1 MKIIVQKYGGSSL
14 SDISKIKK
22 IAEKI
27 SAVADKETGVAVVV
41 SAMGKTTN
49 QIIGMAKEISDSPPR
64 REMDML
70 LSTGE
75 RITMSLLCM
84 ALSEL
89 GVDSISLTGSQCGII
104 TDDRH
109 NNARIIEV
117 RPFRVQDELAK
128 GKVVVVGGFQ
138 GVSYKRD
145 ITTLGR
151 GGSDTTAV
159 ALAAALNAEKCE
171 IYSDIDGVYTADP
184 AVVGKAKHL
193 PEVSYQHMQEMSS
206 NGATVLNSQAVQF
219 AKEKN
224 IAIYAR
230 SSFKPGN
237 ETIIR
242 NFPPGISK
250 GVFAVVYE
258 NNIIK
263 VHFNSPEENSFN
275 NLLEYLEGEQIQ
287 IKELNYS
294 YLEKNKNLR
303 SSFLI
308 SPKDLY
314 NWKKIENKLKEIF
327 NDELKFEKDYSTLS
341 LIGEGLNKENS
352 LLLDTINLLRVNSI
366 NIFGIS
372 TTSYRISLLVRK
384 ENLERSLK
392 LCHTKWI
399 EVKDNLSQ

>member
-1 MKIIVQKYGGSSL
+1 MKIIVRKYGGSSV
-14 SDISKIKK
+14 SDLSKIKK
-22 IAEKI
+22 IAKKI
-27 SAVADKETGVAVVV
+27 AEVADKNTGVAVVV

-49 QIIGMAKEISDSPPR
+49 QIIEMAKKISDDPPR

-75 RITMSLLCM
+75 RITMSLLSM
-84 ALSEL
+84 ALSKL

-117 RPFRVQDELAK
+117 RPFRVQDEIAK

-151 GGSDTTAV
+151 GGSDTTAI

-184 AVVGKAKHL
+184 ALVSEAKHL
-193 PEVSYQHMQEMSS
+193 PEISYQHMQEMST
-206 NGATVLNSQAVQF
+206 NGAIVLNSQAVQF

-224 IAIYAR
+224 IAIYTR
-230 SSFKPGN
+230 STFKPGN

-242 NFPPGISK
+242 NFTPGMSK
-250 GVFAVVYE
+250 GVLAVVYE
-258 NNIIK
+258 KNIIK
-263 VHFNSPEENSFN
+263 VHFNNEGEADSFN
-275 NLLEYLEGEQIQ
+275 NLLIDLEAEQIQ

-294 YLEKNKNLR
+294 YTDNEKTTG
-303 SSFLI
+303 SFLI

-314 NWKKIENKLKEIF
+314 GWGKMEEKLKTDYE
-327 NDELKFEKDYSTLS
+327 DKLHFEKDYSTLS
-341 LIGEGLNKENS
+341 LIGEGLNKNNS
-352 LLLDTINLLRVNSI
+352 VLIDTINLLKENNI
-366 NIFGIS
+366 NIYGIS
-372 TTSYRISLLVRK
+372 TTSYRISMLIKKTVLKKSV
-384 ENLERSLK
+384 K
-392 LCHTKWI
+392 LCHRMWI
-399 EVKDNLSQ
+399 ENK

>member
-1 MKIIVQKYGGSSL
+1 MKIIVQKYGGSSV
-14 SDISKIKK
+14 SDFSKIKK
-22 IAEKI
+22 IAQKI
-27 SAVADKETGVAVVV
+27 TEATGNDTGVTVVV

-49 QIIGMAKEISDSPPR
+49 QFIKMAKEISNNPPR

-89 GVDSISLTGSQCGII
+89 GVESISLTGSQCGII

-109 NNARIIEV
+109 NNARIIEI
-117 RPFRVQDELAK
+117 RPFRVQDELVK

-184 AVVGKAKHL
+184 AVVDEAKHL
-193 PEVSYQHMQEMSS
+193 PEISYQQMQEMSS

-224 IAIYAR
+224 IAIYTR
-230 SSFKPGN
+230 STFKPGN

-242 NFPPGISK
+242 NFPQGTSK
-250 GVFAVVYE
+250 GVLAVVYE
-258 NNIIK
+258 KNIVK
-263 VHFNSPEENSFN
+263 AHFNDEGADGSFK
-275 NLLEYLEGEQIQ
+275 NLLNVLEEEQVQ

-294 YLEKNKNLR
+294 YSEKNKITC
-303 SSFLI
+303 SFII

-314 NWKKIENKLKEIF
+314 GWGKMEEKLKLDYE
-327 NDELKFEKDYSTLS
+327 DKLYFEKDYSTIS
-341 LIGEGLNKENS
+341 LIGEGLNKDNS
-352 LLLDTINLLRVNSI
+352 VLIDSINLLKENSI
-366 NIFGIS
+366 NIYGIS
-372 TTSYRISLLVRK
+372 TTSYRISMLIK
-384 ENLERSLK
+384 KTELEKSVK
-392 LCHTKWI
+392 ICHQKW
-399 EVKDNLSQ
+399 VG